1 MMILFLEKPINSEL
15 IVSYKLNYPNI
26 LIYDENINNFL
37 KSNILGLYTEVGHKL
52 DNFFLSEF
60 INLKFIATPTTSLT
74 HIDLEY
80 CQKSNIKIFSL
91 KNHKSI
97 IKDFTATAEVAWWHI
112 LELQR
117 KLSLAQASV
126 VAGEWNRRKHL
137 TNTLAGKTLGIIGF
151 GRLGQRIAKI
161 AECFGM
167 SIYYF
172 DLDVK
177 ISKDKNVY
185 LHASSIDEIFLNS
198 DIISINVDDRP
209 DNINLINSYHFN
221 LIRSPGVIL
230 INTARGF
237 VLNEIEAL
245 EALRS
250 GQLGGLGLDVLKDEE
265 VSERNP
271 NWLSSNLIWKAKT
284 GSNLNITL
292 TPHVGGA
299 TVETLNVASKAVLD
313 ELYFAVSALVP

>member
-1 MMILFLEKPINSEL
+1 MILFLEKPINSEL
-15 IVSYKLNYPNI
+15 MVSYKLNYPHV
-26 LIYDENINNFL
+26 LTYEEEINDSSRS
-37 KSNILGLYTEVGHKL
+37 KVLGLYTEVGHKL

-80 CQKSNIKIFSL
+80 CQKFNIKIFSL
-91 KNHKSI
+91 KNHKSL

-117 KLSLAQASV
+117 KLSLAQTSV
-126 VAGEWNRRKHL
+126 IAGEWNRRKHL

-151 GRLGQRIAKI
+151 GRLGQRLARI
-161 AECFGM
+161 AEIFEM

-177 ISKDKNVY
+177 VSVDKNMY
-185 LHASSIDEIFLNS
+185 SHATSIDEIFLKS

-209 DNINLINSYHFN
+209 DNVNLINSNHFN
-221 LIRSPGVIL
+221 LIRNPGVIL

-237 VLNEIEAL
+237 VLNEKEAL

-250 GQLGGLGLDVLKDEE
+250 GQLGGLGLDVLQDEE
-265 VSERNP
+265 VSERNS

-284 GSNLNITL
+284 GSNMNITL

-299 TVETLNVASKAVLD
+299 TVETLNIASKAVLD
-313 ELYFAVSALVP
+313 DLYFAVSASVS